1 MPVKHRS
8 VHAAGS
14 VKTQLAASK
23 PPAPSASYPVHAR
36 AFAGFAPAVVQ
47 STGKE
52 PARNVAR
59 YNPNWGESLIAAV
72 LQDSAVLCRE
82 ALADDCA
89 VSDVNTLVAGGSGCG
104 APFVYADTAF
114 FTEDQLTAVAE
125 DLQQTARVAA
135 DRLCIFVAPKEWAKV
150 DAELQ
155 QTACYGTA
163 TFKHVSIGDTGEAC
177 CKVCCS
183 LALNY
188 SYVMT

>member
-1 MPVKHRS
+1 MPVKHRP
-8 VHAAGS
+8 VHS
-14 VKTQLAASK
+14 TSIKSQLAVSK
-23 PPAPSASYPVHAR
+23 PPAPTASYPVHAR
-36 AFAGFAPAVVQ
+36 AFAGFAPVVQ

-72 LQDSAVLCRE
+72 LQDSALLCRE

-89 VSDVNTLVAGGSGCG
+89 NVNTTVAGGSGCG

-125 DLQQTARVAA
+125 DLQQSARDAA
-135 DRLCIFVAPKEWAKV
+135 DRMRIFVAPKEWAKV

-155 QTACYGTA
+155 QTACYGTP
-163 TFKHVSIGDTGEAC
+163 TFKHVSTGDTGTVLDT
-177 CKVCCS
+177 VCTTV
-183 LALNY
+183 AR
-188 SYVMT
+188 

>member
-8 VHAAGS
+8 VHSAGS
-14 VKTQLAASK
+14 IKTQLAASK
-23 PPAPSASYPVHAR
+23 PPASTASYPVHAR

-47 STGKE
+47 STSKE
-52 PARNVAR
+52 PARNAVR

-82 ALADDCA
+82 APTDDC
-89 VSDVNTLVAGGSGCG
+89 VDVNTLIAGGSGCG

-114 FTEDQLTAVAE
+114 FTEDQLAAVAE
-125 DLQQTARVAA
+125 ELQQSARVAA
-135 DRLCIFVAPKEWAKV
+135 DRMCIFVAPKEWAKV

-163 TFKHVSIGDTGEAC
+163 TFKHVSIGDTGTARC
-177 CKVCCS
+177 DICCS
-183 LALNY
+183 LALY
-188 SYVMT
+188 HSYVVV